1 MSSHLLIKSHC
12 DLVAVEAYILII
24 KEEWRGNRAKQGI
37 NTFEV
42 PAKKGAFYLDQNLL
56 NPWLRPEHNEP
67 HSFHCNNSHL
77 LHYIC
82 STSWGQMSWRVL
94 ETKRQYQLPSN
105 RQYWPNYLGSLWFR
119 TRTLRIVWSRALHV
133 VSQPQGTDRQV
144 RGLLQKTQTASSLQT
159 TQLAIVGKRIQK
171 RWKQINDLM
180 GFSNLTRP
188 KLIDDKML

>member
-1 MSSHLLIKSHC
+1 MTSHLLIKSHC
-12 DLVAVEAYILII
+12 DLVAVEAYILMI
-24 KEEWRGNRAKQGI
+24 KKEWRGNRAKLGI
-37 NTFEV
+37 NAFEV

-56 NPWLRPEHNEP
+56 NPWLNLEYNEP
-67 HSFHCNNSHL
+67 HSFHCNNSSL

-105 RQYWPNYLGSLWFR
+105 RQYWSNYLASLWFR

-144 RGLLQKTQTASSLQT
+144 RGLLQKTQTTSSLQT
-159 TQLAIVGKRIQK
+159 TKLAIVGKRIRN